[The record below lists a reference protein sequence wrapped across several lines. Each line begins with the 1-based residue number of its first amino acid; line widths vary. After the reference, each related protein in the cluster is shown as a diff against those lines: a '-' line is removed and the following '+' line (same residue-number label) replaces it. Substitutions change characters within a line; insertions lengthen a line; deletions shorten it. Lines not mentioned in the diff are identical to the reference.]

1 MARRRQS
8 LVDVDNSD
16 DLYMS
21 EDIDKVFESDEPRG
35 DSDTDV
41 SSVEDVDL
49 DCDLDGDLGTDI
61 GVEDQIQLLGGTV
74 HPPEYYQ
81 REGTDVLLNA
91 LEEQW
96 HVYETCDPFFVH
108 LVDWWSPLAG
118 SMPSSSAPK
127 KFRRLFE
134 GVGPG
139 IILSRKIWSRAI
151 DVLHAMGRQVKLL
164 GVSGLLDAL
173 VSCRVLDA
181 KAAADLQS
189 EHGLQQVLS
198 KTKVEEEDTISLGRK
213 RLPHKS
219 IRNFKSDAWYNSDAI
234 KLAIEAGDMLPLV
247 RLGPRV
253 STHTE
258 TGAPIARPFRCWKK
272 YTDPLRQQS
281 PTPLVYL
288 CALHINTNHLR

>member
-1 MARRRQS
+1 MARRQQS
-8 LVDVDNSD
+8 LVDVD
-16 DLYMS
+16 MS

-41 SSVEDVDL
+41 SSVEDVETL
-49 DCDLDGDLGTDI
+49 T
-61 GVEDQIQLLGGTV
+61 IQLLGGTV

-81 REGTDVLLNA
+81 RGLEEFIEGKFDSEDYKEGTEVLLNA

-96 HVYETCDPFFVH
+96 HVYETCDPFFAH
-108 LVDWWSPLAG
+108 PVDWWSPLVG

-127 KFRRLFE
+127 KFRRLVE

-151 DVLHAMGRQVKLL
+151 DVLHAMRRQVKLL
-164 GVSGLLDAL
+164 VVSGFIDAL
-173 VSCRVLDA
+173 MSCRVLDA

-234 KLAIEAGDMLPLV
+234 KFAIEAGDRLPFV

-272 YTDPLRQQS
+272 NIDRLRQQS
-281 PTPLVYL
+281 PTPLVHL